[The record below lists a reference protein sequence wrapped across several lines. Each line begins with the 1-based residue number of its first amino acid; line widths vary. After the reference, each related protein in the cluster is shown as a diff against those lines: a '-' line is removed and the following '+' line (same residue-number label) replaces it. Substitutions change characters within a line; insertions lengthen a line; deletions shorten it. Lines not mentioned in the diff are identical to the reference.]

1 MLSRTSA
8 RQQRMRQQTLNE
20 ERIAQDQLEPRTS
33 SECRSKGSKLIISS
47 PTTTSHPSLN
57 ILLSASQAP
66 TQHIDDTTK
75 LSNQYNRGFGAS
87 ALLASLNANG
97 QQHQTTSAHSTRLLL
112 STEDT
117 QPVVSHLPDKNTQQS
132 NLNLENYKSFLVTT
146 NTTATQSFSV
156 NNRNSIYTL
165 TSNTVAT
172 TTTSNGKKTPNQ
184 TLPMHF
190 AQRNVAQG
198 HTQFHLQSKHN
209 SFESVSPNTQLK
221 SNSEFSGLEVESN
234 ESPTPSDMN
243 SPVESC
249 FANIMEDQGSDS
261 FDLNN
266 ITPSI
271 NLSSS
276 VGVSNSTV
284 DFPHQTC
291 DSSERLQQSTTK
303 STMPIMANKLDSL
316 VQISPVDVNSLFL
329 KENHK
334 LNRDEACMKVSS
346 SCPAVVPEDLQHV
359 LDNASPVQSGSRAP
373 QSVLSESGSSP
384 LGGMNST
391 PEASSIPM
399 NHGSL
404 GVGSLSSSAGN
415 RCVDDQR
422 VAWMRDRT
430 KKDSHNRIERKRRD
444 YINCQIAELGN
455 LLPEDMFRDGDGKKN
470 KGNILKNSVEFICL
484 LRSELAQIP
493 EVRRETSLAAK
504 VIGQLVKRIQELE
517 SVTNVTSAQPQGSR
531 NSSDYQSLLQEW
543 VMLHENNLQNAV
555 PIDTTNSPITRYSFP
570 MNITDTAGSSS
581 PGLSSVGTE
590 EMINSDTKV
599 IFSNSVPVPIVGS
612 APVPSNPLGSCS
624 RMNSPISNMNI
635 VSRPAGCGG
644 SSATDSSLRLMRTRC
659 TSLTVSTVG
668 ANSLSS
674 DANIPG
680 VRLHGSE
687 YQSQANR
694 LKSQRILQPHQSSHL
709 RIFQPGNNHSGV
721 GVSQTPLRGSQQFQ
735 SKPIPQSHL
744 PSSSLSPQHNFIVQH
759 QVNPSSSS
767 GLGLTVRSNPNQE
780 LTNSHCLSA
789 SLPVNVNPLLC
800 GLQDSDISDVT
811 DDKSSQL
818 YSFDSSSSFIVP
830 QLKSEPICET
840 DSMYGTMHSLGLEL
854 SHGNTGNTILEPVTH
869 FDPLIAS
876 VVQTSHQHYHQ
887 QQQQERNHPH
897 HYHHHHLQQQQQQQ
911 LHQQSHHHHLQQ
923 QYPLFNHTG
932 MTSSKAVDS
941 STPPIG
947 LDIDDF
953 QFDDVPME

>member
-276 VGVSNSTV
+276 
-284 DFPHQTC
+284 
-291 DSSERLQQSTTK
+291 
-303 STMPIMANKLDSL
+303 
-316 VQISPVDVNSLFL
+316 
-329 KENHK
+329 
-334 LNRDEACMKVSS
+334 
-346 SCPAVVPEDLQHV
+346 
-359 LDNASPVQSGSRAP
+359 
-373 QSVLSESGSSP
+373 
-384 LGGMNST
+384 
-391 PEASSIPM
+391 
-399 NHGSL
+399 
-404 GVGSLSSSAGN
+404 
-415 RCVDDQR
+415 
-422 VAWMRDRT
+422 
-430 KKDSHNRIERKRRD
+430 
-444 YINCQIAELGN
+444 
-455 LLPEDMFRDGDGKKN
+455 
-470 KGNILKNSVEFICL
+470 
-484 LRSELAQIP
+484 
-493 EVRRETSLAAK
+493 
-504 VIGQLVKRIQELE
+504 ELE